1 MDTLK
6 RENVRPFTMIH
17 TDFLDCETLTANEK
31 MLLVILMR
39 YNYNDGPPPENY
51 PGLTGLSKKTGLA
64 KRIVQDTL
72 KALEDK
78 GIIKKQARY
87 MAGKNAHLSN
97 VYTVRDV
104 PSMWLPD
111 TINNSMDLDMADATN
126 RSIDLLRYRGYKVIS
141 PEEASS
147 LGVGAPYNEESL
159 SKKDINLVY
168 EKRSF
173 SVIYNDFLDCEQ
185 LKSKQKLILL
195 LLMRYGGASGNDSK
209 AFPSAATLARKTG
222 MSVRSVRYVIA
233 KLIDRKLIGKYARYD
248 RNGGQTSNVYV
259 VYDSPEIWQSQTANS
274 SSNYEITRMVAKL
287 QAEGYEV
294 KKKAEEQCNEK
305 TPKKDEKKK
314 ASSAGVGAP
323 DRESLPKKYI
333 NLCVNNTLSEQKSQE
348 KTEKNRAFA
357 DKNITKK
364 EAKINQYTM
373 QFLHEHYDYTSVSME
388 AEQLDALQNGYCVN
402 RDAVDPVFDVLYD
415 MVNCQ
420 QDSISIAGERRS
432 TAIVVAKLL
441 ALNCEDI
448 VNVIYNFTHPAEPI
462 YNPRAWLRTALYH
475 AKNDHK
481 LDILK
486 TFVCPP

>member
-17 TDFLDCETLTANEK
+17 TDYLDCEKLTANEK
-31 MLLVILMR
+31 MLLAILMR
-39 YNYNDGPPPENY
+39 YSYNDGPPPENY
-51 PGLTGLSKKTGLA
+51 PGLTGLAKKAGLT

-72 KALEDK
+72 KALENK

-111 TINNSMDLDMADATN
+111 TITNSMDLDMADATN
-126 RSIDLLRYRGYKVIS
+126 QSINFLRCRGYKVTS

-147 LGVGAPYNEESL
+147 LGVGAPDNEEESL
-159 SKKDINLVY
+159 PKKDINLVY

-173 SVIYNDFLDCEQ
+173 VVVYNDFLDCET

-195 LLMRYGGASGNDSK
+195 LLMRYGGNDSK
-209 AFPSAATLARKTG
+209 AFPSTATLARKTG

-233 KLIDRKLIGKYARYD
+233 KLIDLKLVGKYARYD

-259 VYDSPEIWQSQTANS
+259 VYDNPAIWQSRTAMGS
-274 SSNYEITRMVAKL
+274 SDYEITTMIARL

-294 KKKAEEQCNEK
+294 TKKKAEEQCDNK

-323 DRESLPKKYI
+323 NRESLPKKYI
-333 NLCVNNTLSEQKSQE
+333 NLCFNNTLSEQKSQGE
-348 KTEKNRAFA
+348 TQKKQDFTSKNT
-357 DKNITKK
+357 TKK
-364 EAKINQYTM
+364 ESESEPYPM
-373 QFLHEHYDYTSVSME
+373 QFLHDHYDYTSISMIADQQSLGQE
-388 AEQLDALQNGYCVN
+388 NV
-402 RDAVDPVFDVLYD
+402 DAVFSVLYD
-415 MVNCQ
+415 TLNCQ
-420 QDSISIAGERRS
+420 QSYIRIGQESKLAKVAIS
-432 TAIVVAKLL
+432 KLL
-441 ALNCEDI
+441 KLNWEDI
-448 VNVIYNFTHPAEPI
+448 LETIISYKAQTETIHSPF
-462 YNPRAWLRTALYH
+462 AWVRTALYY
-475 AKNDHK
+475 AKENNHLHVTNELAK
-481 LDILK
+481 Y
-486 TFVCPP
+486 CNN

>member
-17 TDFLDCETLTANEK
+17 TDFLDCEKLTANEK
-31 MLLVILMR
+31 MLLAILMR
-39 YNYNDGPPPENY
+39 YSYNYGPPPKNY
-51 PGLTGLSKKTGLA
+51 PGLTGLAKKTGLT

-72 KALEDK
+72 KALENK

-111 TINNSMDLDMADATN
+111 TITNSMDLDMADATN
-126 RSIDLLRYRGYKVIS
+126 QSINFLRCRGYKVTS

-147 LGVGAPYNEESL
+147 LGVGAPDNEEESL
-159 SKKDINLVY
+159 QKKHINLVY

-173 SVIYNDFLDCEQ
+173 TLIYNDFLDCET
-185 LKSKQKLILL
+185 LKSKQKLVLL
-195 LLMRYGGASGNDSK
+195 LLMRYGGNDSK

-222 MSVRSVRYVIA
+222 MSARSVRYVIA
-233 KLIDRKLIGKYARYD
+233 KLIDLKLIGKYARYD

-259 VYDSPEIWQSQTANS
+259 VHDNPEIWQSRTAMGS
-274 SSNYEITRMVAKL
+274 SDCEITTMIARL
-287 QAEGYEV
+287 RAEGYEV
-294 KKKAEEQCNEK
+294 NKKKTEEQCDNK

-333 NLCVNNTLSEQKSQE
+333 NLCSNNTLSEHKSQE

-357 DKNITKK
+357 NENITKK
-364 EAKINQYTM
+364 ESETERYSM
-373 QFLHEHYDYTSVSME
+373 QFLYDHYDYTSISMI
-388 AEQLDALQNGYCVN
+388 ADQQSLGQGNV
-402 RDAVDPVFDVLYD
+402 DAVFSLLYD
-415 MVNCQ
+415 TLNCQ
-420 QDSISIAGERRS
+420 QSYIRIGQESKPIKVVIS
-432 TAIVVAKLL
+432 KLL
-441 ALNCEDI
+441 KLNWDDI
-448 VNVIYNFTHPAEPI
+448 IDTIISYKAQPETIHSPL
-462 YNPRAWLRTALYH
+462 AWMRTALYY
-475 AKNDHK
+475 AKENNHLHITNELAKHYNGCSDQ
-481 LDILK
+481 DD
-486 TFVCPP
+486 